1 MGEYDPRGELAPR
14 DVVARSI
21 DDQLKRRGEKYVWLD
36 LSHQPEGEIMHHFPN
51 IAAEC
56 LK

>member
-1 MGEYDPRGELAPR
+1 MPSYDFRQELAPR

-21 DDQLKRRGEKYVWLD
+21 DDQLKKRGEKFVWLD
-36 LSHQPEGEIMHHFPN
+36 ISHKDKAEILAHFPN

-56 LK
+56 LR